1 MNTIKKSLVA
11 ASVLAVFGTGAASAA
26 TIATFNLNV
35 NIDSSFY
42 VPMGMELTSP
52 ALPHGGTGTGTLD
65 SDGSIS
71 MVTNEHLETL
81 IGADVITDATYTIP
95 SLGGSDASSHV
106 FGCTNGPNDVV
117 NTCASALGSN
127 YLNGV
132 TVGALPDG
140 AGDSFTLTF
149 SSDTSI
155 TARTF
160 TLTSWEPAAAVPVP
174 AAAWLF
180 GSGLLGLA
188 GAARRRRAA
197 AA

>member
-11 ASVLAVFGTGAASAA
+11 ATVVAAFGAGAASAA

-35 NIDSSFY
+35 NIDSTLY
-42 VPMGMELTSP
+42 GPMDIVDQTG
-52 ALPHGGTGTGTLD
+52 AHGGTGTGSLD

-71 MVTNEHLETL
+71 MITNEHLQT
-81 IGADVITDATYTIP
+81 IMGTNTITDATYTIP

-106 FGCTNGPNDVV
+106 FACQDVAPV
-117 NTCASALGSN
+117 AVAACPSVILNPDFLG
-127 YLNGV
+127 GV
-132 TVGALPDG
+132 TAGAVPDG
-140 AGDSFTLTF
+140 VGDSFTLTF
-149 SSDTSI
+149 SGASVTQ
-155 TARTF
+155 RTF
-160 TLTSWEPAAAVPVP
+160 TLTSWEPAAVVPVP

-197 AA
+197 A